1 MLQISHQIPPEINR
15 IRQLICKAGDDGADT
30 FKKDLQKIV
39 DVLGEYYQQNKQE
52 VKDAMIQSFIQCAK
66 LLPLKAG
73 IYATILALLSTK
85 QTTQSLTDQIILGLL
100 EHLPQIAQEETP
112 ILGQT
117 ILKFLSELMNVGLL
131 NTVSFVECLYDLEG
145 GAENEQSPFY
155 LQILL
160 TTLPHAMIKAM
171 EKNQIEFKNIIQNV
185 EVLMT
190 KRKTEDRLFHLWQS
204 IRNFLNNQEK
214 DAHTQIFQQF
224 LKTSYPRPYL
234 LFPDEM
240 TQVRQ
245 LRRGFKIPIV
255 KRTQIWRPQQILVLN
270 DEIRSQNSNKTDV
283 QIEITRQWIYETID
297 LFKTNRQQIVFQFQ
311 LYQNCIKMSPTQEAQ
326 FRQTLIFTLLNMAIE
341 VVPRKDQLSSAF
353 YSGLLTHLS
362 QRNSDSIKEWN
373 ETIEQFIDQIPQ
385 NNVLI
390 IEQLSDCLSHYF
402 CNSNFK
408 LNWDKYFGK
417 YNPDE
422 TDSFNNYLV
431 IMIFR
436 KLFLLVSVEKITDL
450 VPKNIIDW
458 YSQLQDITKPLDIEQ
473 HSLAEKINSYLQ
485 QKLNGVD
492 MLEQLKLITNPNPE
506 TVIQTFLE
514 CLLQCISKSITHL
527 NVLSKRYL
535 SFLLQPNIIKPEKLG
550 EIMLNTI
557 FKMWNHSVFH
567 LKVYLKEFL
576 NLEVITN
583 LQVINWLNDLIK
595 QKPEVFKIYNVL
607 IAINDV
613 FRKQTKL
620 DQVQDC
626 TYESVKEINTIL
638 TKMIEQEQDVV
649 IQSSLENIQL
659 QILIAFK
666 QTNGTQ
672 LEKLLKEIKSTN
684 VKQIVMSF

>member
-15 IRQLICKAGDDGADT
+15 IRQLICRAGDDGADT

-39 DVLGEYYQQNKQE
+39 DILGEYYQQNKQE

-85 QTTQSLTDQIILGLL
+85 QITQSLTDQIILGLL

-270 DEIRSQNSNKTDV
+270 DEIRSQGNNKTDV

-311 LYQNCIKMSPTQEAQ
+311 LYSNCIKMSPSQEAQ
-326 FRQTLIFTLLNMAIE
+326 FRQTLIFTLLNMVIE
-341 VVPRKDQLSSAF
+341 VVPRKDQLSTAF
-353 YSGLLTHLS
+353 YSGLLIHLS
-362 QRNSDSIKEWN
+362 QRNSDNIKEWN

-385 NNVLI
+385 NNILI

-458 YSQLQDITKPLDIEQ
+458 YNQLQDITKPIDIEQ
-473 HSLAEKINSYLQ
+473 HSLAEKINTYLQ
-485 QKLNGVD
+485 QKLNGIE
-492 MLEQLKLITNPNPE
+492 MLEQLKLITNPNPDI
-506 TVIQTFLE
+506 VIQTFLE

-557 FKMWNHSVFH
+557 FRMWNHSVFH

-576 NLEVITN
+576 NLEVINN
-583 LQVINWLNDLIK
+583 LQIINWLNDIIK
-595 QKPEVFKIYNVL
+595 QKPEPFKIYNIF

-626 TYESVKEINTIL
+626 TYENVKEINTIL
-638 TKMIEQEQDVV
+638 TKMIEQEQDVI

-666 QTNGTQ
+666 QTNGSQ
-672 LEKLLKEIKSTN
+672 SDKLLKEIKSTN

>member
-39 DVLGEYYQQNKQE
+39 DILGEYYQQNKQE

-85 QTTQSLTDQIILGLL
+85 QITQSLTDQIILGLL

-270 DEIRSQNSNKTDV
+270 DEIRSQGNNKTDV

-311 LYQNCIKMSPTQEAQ
+311 LYSNCIKMSPSQEAQ
-326 FRQTLIFTLLNMAIE
+326 FRQTLIFTLLNMVIE
-341 VVPRKDQLSSAF
+341 VVPRKDQLSTAF
-353 YSGLLTHLS
+353 YSGLLIHLS
-362 QRNSDSIKEWN
+362 QRNSDNIKEWN

-385 NNVLI
+385 NNILI

-458 YSQLQDITKPLDIEQ
+458 YNQLQDITKPIDIEQ
-473 HSLAEKINSYLQ
+473 HSLAEKINTYLQ
-485 QKLNGVD
+485 QKLNGIE
-492 MLEQLKLITNPNPE
+492 MLEQLKLITNPNPDI
-506 TVIQTFLE
+506 VIQTFLE

-576 NLEVITN
+576 NLEVINN
-583 LQVINWLNDLIK
+583 LQIINWLNDIIK
-595 QKPEVFKIYNVL
+595 QKPEPFKIYNIF

-626 TYESVKEINTIL
+626 TYENVKEINTIL
-638 TKMIEQEQDVV
+638 TKMIEQEQDVI

-666 QTNGTQ
+666 QTNSTQ
-672 LEKLLKEIKSTN
+672 SDKLLKEIKSTN

>member
-1 MLQISHQIPPEINR
+1 MLQIQHQIPPEINR
-15 IRQLICKAGDDGADT
+15 IRQLICRAGDDGADT

-66 LLPLKAG
+66 LLPLKSG

-85 QTTQSLTDQIILGLL
+85 QTTQSLTDSIIIGLL

-117 ILKFLSELMNVGLL
+117 ILKFLSELMNVGLIS
-131 NTVSFVECLYDLEG
+131 TVSFVECLYDLEG

-190 KRKTEDRLFHLWQS
+190 KRKTEDRLYHLWQS

-224 LKTSYPRPYL
+224 LKSSYPRPYL

-245 LRRGFKIPIV
+245 QRKGFKIPIV

-270 DEIRSQNSNKTDV
+270 DELRSQNNNKTDV
-283 QIEITRQWIYETID
+283 QIEITRQWIYETIE
-297 LFKTNRQQIVFQFQ
+297 LFKTNRQQIIFQFQ
-311 LYQNCIKMSPTQEAQ
+311 LYQSCIKMSPSQEAQ
-326 FRQTLIFTLLNMAIE
+326 FKQTLIFTLLNMAIE
-341 VVPRKDQLSSAF
+341 VIPRKDQLSTAF

-362 QRNSDSIKEWN
+362 QRNSDSMKEWN
-373 ETIEQFIDQIPQ
+373 ETIEQFVDQIPQ
-385 NNVLI
+385 NNILI
-390 IEQLSDCLSHYF
+390 VEQLSDCLSHYF

-417 YNPDE
+417 FNSDE

-436 KLFLLVSVEKITDL
+436 KLFLLVNIEKITDL

-458 YSQLQDITKPLDIEQ
+458 YNSLQDITKPLDFEQ
-473 HSLAEKINSYLQ
+473 NCLAEKINLYLS
-485 QKLNGVD
+485 QKLNGME
-492 MLEQLKLITNPNPE
+492 MLEQLKQFNNYTPDII
-506 TVIQTFLE
+506 IQTFLE
-514 CLLQCISKSITHL
+514 CLLQIISRSITHL

-535 SFLLQPNIIKPEKLG
+535 SFLLQPNIVKPEKLG
-550 EIMLNTI
+550 QIMLNTI
-557 FKMWNHSVFH
+557 FRMWNHSIFH

-576 NLEVITN
+576 NLEVFSN
-583 LQVINWLNDLIK
+583 LQIINWLGEIIK
-595 QKPEVFKIYNVL
+595 QKSDPFKIYNVL

-620 DQVQDC
+620 DQVQDY
-626 TYESVKEINTIL
+626 TYENVRDINNL
-638 TKMIEQEQDVV
+638 LNNMIDQEQDII

-666 QTNGTQ
+666 STNQ
-672 LEKLLKEIKSTN
+672 VQSEKLLKEIKSTN
-684 VKQIVMSF
+684 IKQIIMSF

>member
-311 LYQNCIKMSPTQEAQ
+311 LYQNCIKMSPTQEVQ

-385 NNVLI
+385 NNILI
-390 IEQLSDCLSHYF
+390 VEQLSDCLSHYF

-458 YSQLQDITKPLDIEQ
+458 YNQLPDITKPLDIEQ

-492 MLEQLKLITNPNPE
+492 MLEQLKQITNPNPDA
-506 TVIQTFLE
+506 VIQTFIE
-514 CLLQCISKSITHL
+514 CLFQCISKSITHL

-557 FKMWNHSVFH
+557 FRMWNHSVFH

-576 NLEVITN
+576 NLEVISN
-583 LQVINWLNDLIK
+583 LQVVNWLNDLIK

-638 TKMIEQEQDVV
+638 TKMIDQEQDVV

-672 LEKLLKEIKSTN
+672 LEKLLKEIKSNN